1 MNNKGQLNSKE
12 IRIQGLLDSY
22 LRTSA
27 ANKEL
32 SPDTNHLDEDSLTA
46 FVEGNL
52 DEIEATPIV
61 SHLAE
66 CTFCRHV
73 SAELIKLDAA
83 FADEVETNVVISE
96 DPASVGSVLS
106 GILSRIFGTN
116 DAAVFAHN
124 EEEETEEEETKS
136 EEE

>member
-32 SPDTNHLDEDSLTA
+32 TSETDHLDEDSLTA

-52 DEIEATPIV
+52 DENEAKPMV
-61 SHLAE
+61 SHLAD
-66 CTFCRHV
+66 CSFCRHV

-83 FADEVETNVVISE
+83 FADEIEPAAVISE
-96 DPASVGSVLS
+96 EPASVGSVLS

-116 DAAVFAHN
+116 EEAVFAHN
-124 EEEETEEEETKS
+124 EEEDEKEEESKS